1 MRTIVMRQVALFVA
15 VAILLVG
22 GLLAARLVGAPGPAA
37 VQASHGPKDGCE
49 LAAAGYEVSED
60 GGYTPI
66 YNVWCWDQAGYLGV
80 PAPGGRH

>member
-1 MRTIVMRQVALFVA
+1 MHTVVMKRVALFVA

-22 GLLAARLVGAPGPAA
+22 GLLAARLVGAVNPPAA
-37 VQASHGPKDGCE
+37 QASHGPKDGCE

-60 GGYTPI
+60 GYTPI

-80 PAPGGRH
+80 SAPGPRH